1 MKRVYLLLLTVLV
14 IGALALLGLAISE
27 HQGYVLFA
35 YKGFRYESTLWAFV
49 LLLVAVVLALWLL
62 RVLIRALLVSV
73 GLINPW
79 SRLHRERRV
88 RSASE
93 HGFQELIEGRWSK
106 AQTHLSRIARNEPR
120 PLIHY
125 LGAARAAHNLE
136 HYEESDALLEEALQ
150 RQPNAELAIALT
162 HAELQLARGE
172 VDSAQETL
180 LVMHERHPHN
190 PQVLRQLQ
198 ELYATRGDWQAVLKL
213 LPVLRKEKAMA
224 PAELMALERRAWREY
239 LLALEFDDA
248 GDGALPSLAQA
259 WERLSPNLR
268 GEPELLAVYAD
279 RLRALGAEP
288 GAEELLHKALNREY
302 DSRLARLYGLLRGRD
317 SARQLQAAEG
327 WLKQHP
333 DDAGLLLTLGRLSL
347 HNQLWGK
354 ARDYFETSLRLER
367 HPETC
372 AELARLLAQLGE
384 VERSN
389 RLFQEGLGLLDR
401 RLSGQAVGVPPVTTA
416 VEPQPT
422 SGRG

>member
-1 MKRVYLLLLTVLV
+1 MKRVYLLVLAALV
-14 IGALALLGLAISE
+14 IGGLALLGLAVAE
-27 HQGYVLFA
+27 HQGYVLLA

-49 LLLVAVVLALWLL
+49 LLIVTVCLALWLL
-62 RVLIRALLVSV
+62 RLLIRALLTSV

-88 RSASE
+88 RRASE
-93 HGFQELIEGRWSK
+93 HGFQELIEGRWNK
-106 AQTHLSRIARNEPR
+106 AQAHLSRIARNEPR

-136 HYEESDALLEEALQ
+136 HYQESDALLEEALQ

-172 VDSAQETL
+172 IDSAEETL
-180 LVMHERHPHN
+180 QVMHERHPHN

-198 ELYATRGDWQAVLKL
+198 QLYASRGDWQSLLKL

-239 LLALEFDDA
+239 LLGVDFNAADE
-248 GDGALPSLAQA
+248 GALPSLAQA

-333 DDAGLLLTLGRLSL
+333 DDAGLLLTLGRLSR

-354 ARDYFETSLRLER
+354 ARDYFEASLTLER

-401 RLSGQAVGVPPVTTA
+401 RLSGQVVATPPVPA
-416 VEPQPT
+416 AQRPPA
-422 SGRG
+422 GD

>member
-1 MKRVYLLLLTVLV
+1 MKRVYLLVLTALV
-14 IGALALLGLAISE
+14 IGGLALLGLAVAE
-27 HQGYVLFA
+27 HQGYVLLA

-49 LLLVAVVLALWLL
+49 LLIVTVCLALWLL
-62 RVLIRALLVSV
+62 RLLIRALLTSV

-88 RSASE
+88 RRASE
-93 HGFQELIEGRWSK
+93 HGFQELIEGRWNK
-106 AQTHLSRIARNEPR
+106 AQAHLSRIARNEPR

-136 HYEESDALLEEALQ
+136 HYQESDALLEEALQ

-172 VDSAQETL
+172 IDSAEETL
-180 LVMHERHPHN
+180 QVMHERHPHN

-198 ELYATRGDWQAVLKL
+198 QLYASRGDWQSLLKL
-213 LPVLRKEKAMA
+213 LPVLRKEKAMT

-239 LLALEFDDA
+239 LLGVDFNAADE
-248 GDGALPSLAQA
+248 GALPSLAQA

-333 DDAGLLLTLGRLSL
+333 HDAGLLLTLGRLSL

-354 ARDYFETSLRLER
+354 ARDYFEASLTLER

-401 RLSGQAVGVPPVTTA
+401 RLSGQVVATPPVPA
-416 VEPQPT
+416 AQRPPT
-422 SGRG
+422 GD